1 MPRTILGK
9 VSLAPRGE
17 YSPEATYTAL
27 DVVSYRGSS
36 WLALKNVTGVMP
48 EEGESWM
55 LLAQKGDQGEQ
66 GIQGIQGIQGET
78 GGTGPTGPQGA
89 SFTRLEKTAGT
100 GAPGTIDMY
109 TAYNSDDEEA
119 GTIKVYNGMDGI
131 GAGDFKADGTV
142 PMTGNLQM
150 AQHKVTGL
158 ADATDDGDAVNK
170 GQMDEA
176 LKNVKVDTDATP
188 TEKSTNPV
196 QSGGVYT
203 ALAGKADLTLSNLS
217 NKQKALRNI
226 GGRPNRNLLDNW
238 YFVGGG
244 SQQGGG
250 QFPINQRG
258 ETSRSGSGGFID
270 RWKLSGEG
278 TATLG
283 SDGITLTATTGNLEF
298 MQFLGI
304 PNDRLLGET
313 VCLSGLVDG
322 DLLSMSTSAPEEK
335 PSVWTNIINIIKP
348 FGFVQFN
355 YDNTADRFFCS
366 VIVSAGNSV
375 LLQAS
380 KLELGS
386 TQTLAY
392 QDKESNWK
400 LFETPDY
407 AGELAECQR
416 YFVQFRSEEQ
426 RFIGIVHLDSD
437 NYGQGVIW
445 TPVQMRAI
453 PTVSGAVSFYG
464 GGNNGLVASV
474 APLGVGATAVRVNI
488 TLQDAVSTNSIVFL
502 HSNDIQGGPVTLS
515 AEL

>member
-1 MPRTILGK
+1 MAIVVNGK
-9 VSLAPRGE
+9 KVAGVGLPGKSAYQAAVDGGFTGNEQEFNESLA
-17 YSPEATYTAL
+17 
-27 DVVSYRGSS
+27 
-36 WLALKNVTGVMP
+36 K
-48 EEGESWM
+48 
-55 LLAQKGDQGEQ
+55 
-66 GIQGIQGIQGET
+66 
-78 GGTGPTGPQGA
+78 
-89 SFTRLEKTAGT
+89 
-100 GAPGTIDMY
+100 
-109 TAYNSDDEEA
+109 
-119 GTIKVYNGMDGI
+119 
-131 GAGDFKADGTV
+131 
-142 PMTGNLQM
+142 
-150 AQHKVTGL
+150 
-158 ADATDDGDAVNK
+158 
-170 GQMDEA
+170 
-176 LKNVKVDTDATP
+176 
-188 TEKSTNPV
+188 
-196 QSGGVYT
+196 
-203 ALAGKADLTLSNLS
+203 
-217 NKQKALRNI
+217 RNI
-226 GGRPNRNLLDNW
+226 AIRRNLLDNW

-335 PSVWTNIINIIKP
+335 PSAWTNIINIIKP

-366 VIVSAGNSV
+366 AIVSAGNSV

-392 QDKESNWK
+392 QDEESNWK

-407 AGELAECQR
+407 AGELAAR
-416 YFVQFRSEEQ
+416 
-426 RFIGIVHLDSD
+426 GIYWFCLDSTHCF
-437 NYGQGVIW
+437 QIL
-445 TPVQMRAI
+445 
-453 PTVSGAVSFYG
+453 
-464 GGNNGLVASV
+464 GLVRSFRKQRRKSQYQHLLRCGLCRHAQ
-474 APLGVGATAVRVNI
+474 P
-488 TLQDAVSTNSIVFL
+488 
-502 HSNDIQGGPVTLS
+502 QGIGF
-515 AEL
+515 